1 MPALRPRIV
10 ISAAIGLASG
20 VYCWFVLK
28 RFQIGAGVFAGAVGA
43 SQCLLAYRIP
53 YARSGCLFPL
63 PAAIFGLPFA
73 WMRLEV
79 AGGAFYGIS
88 SAIVAFGL
96 SRNGYHRLLVFLA
109 YPYWAGLIAGQWT
122 PAIMAAALF
131 PLLLPLTLAKPQLG
145 LPVLLTHASRR
156 GLLACFMLGA
166 LTLAIMPR
174 WPLLWIAELCHY
186 NRFVPLLLMP
196 GPLLLLAVFRY
207 RDRDALFLLLPASM
221 PQRWFY
227 DAFLLWLIP
236 KTRREIVWTVFFS
249 WGAGLWR
256 WYHMPH
262 SFTQVGRWT
271 VVFIY
276 LPMLVV
282 VLCGEGIPNHS

>member
-28 RFQIGAGVFAGAVGA
+28 RFQIGAGDFTWAVWA
-43 SQCLLAYRIP
+43 AQDLLAHRNP
-53 YARSGCLFPL
+53 YARTGQLYPL

-109 YPYWAGLIAGQWT
+109 YPYWAGLIVGQWT

-174 WPLLWIAELCHY
+174 WPLLWIAELGHY

-207 RDRDALFLLLPASM
+207 RDRDALFLLLAASM

-282 VLCGEGIPNHS
+282 VLCREGIPKQS